1 MHGTL
6 KRVVSS
12 RAENTMSTTYT
23 IETTHLR
30 KEYSR
35 KVAVADLDLQVGQGE
50 VFGFLGP
57 NGAGKTTS
65 IKMLLGLAKPTSG
78 EARLLGQPIG
88 DPLSRSRVGFLPE
101 HFRFHDWLNG
111 AEFLDLHA
119 QLYGVS
125 KTDRAQRIP
134 ALLKRVGL
142 EEHATKKLRGYS
154 KGMLQRIGLA
164 QALLNHPAVVFLDEP
179 TSGLDPIGRILV
191 RDIIRE
197 LRTEG
202 TTVFLNSHLLSE
214 VEITCDRVVFIKHGA
229 VIKTINLKEIEGG
242 ALQVQIRVGA
252 LPDDRAELERGLL
265 RFGADARLDSDHIH
279 LTAADQQQL
288 PEVARWLIGQGL
300 DLYELKPQHVSL
312 EEMFLQIVGS
322 DGGL

>member
-1 MHGTL
+1 
-6 KRVVSS
+6 
-12 RAENTMSTTYT
+12 MSTTYT
-23 IETTHLR
+23 IETRQLR
-30 KEYSR
+30 KEYNR
-35 KVAVADLDLQVGQGE
+35 KVAVAALDLQVGQGE

-101 HFRFHDWLNG
+101 HFRFHDWLSG

-119 QLYGVS
+119 QLYGLREA
-125 KTDRAQRIP
+125 DRQQRIP
-134 ALLKRVGL
+134 ALLNRVGL

-164 QALLNHPAVVFLDEP
+164 QALLNRPAVVFLDEP

-197 LRTEG
+197 LRGEG

-214 VEITCDRVVFIKHGA
+214 VEITCDRVVFIKHGTVVKA
-229 VIKTINLKEIEGG
+229 IALKEIEQG
-242 ALQVQIRVGA
+242 ATQVEIRVGA
-252 LPDDRAELERGLL
+252 LPGDRAELERGLAL
-265 RFGADARLDSDHIH
+265 FGTDVRLDADRIH
-279 LTAADQQQL
+279 LMMPNQTSL
-288 PEVARWLIGQGL
+288 PELARWLIGQGL
-300 DLYELKPQHVSL
+300 DLYALTPHHASL
-312 EEMFLQIVGS
+312 EEMFLQIVGT

>member
-1 MHGTL
+1 
-6 KRVVSS
+6 
-12 RAENTMSTTYT
+12 MSTTYT
-23 IETTHLR
+23 IETSHLR
-30 KEYSR
+30 KEYNR

-78 EARLLGQPIG
+78 EARLLDKPIG
-88 DPLSRSRVGFLPE
+88 DPQSRSRVGFLPE

-111 AEFLDLHA
+111 TEFLELHA
-119 QLYGVS
+119 QLYGLGES
-125 KTDRAQRIP
+125 DRQQRVP

-197 LRTEG
+197 LRDEG

-229 VIKTINLKEIEGG
+229 VIKAITLKEIEQG
-242 ALQVQIRVGA
+242 ATQVEIRVGA
-252 LPDDRAELERGLL
+252 LPADRTELQRRLD
-265 RFGADARLDSDHIH
+265 RFGTDVKLDTDQIH
-279 LTAADQQQL
+279 LVVPDQKVL
-288 PEVARWLIGQGL
+288 PDLARWLIGQGL
-300 DLYELKPQHVSL
+300 DVYALVPHHASL
-312 EEMFLQIVGS
+312 EEMFLQIVGM

>member
-1 MHGTL
+1 
-6 KRVVSS
+6 
-12 RAENTMSTTYT
+12 MSATYT
-23 IETTHLR
+23 IETSHLR

-88 DPLSRSRVGFLPE
+88 DPHSRSRVGFLPE
-101 HFRFHDWLNG
+101 HFRFHDWLTG
-111 AEFLDLHA
+111 VEFLDLHA
-119 QLYGVS
+119 QLYDVS
-125 KTDRAQRIP
+125 EADRQQRIP
-134 ALLKRVGL
+134 LLLKRVGL

-164 QALLNHPAVVFLDEP
+164 QTLLNRPAVVFLDEP

-197 LRTEG
+197 LRAEG

-229 VIKTINLKEIEGG
+229 VVKAVALKEIEQG
-242 ALQVQIRVGA
+242 ATQVQIRMGA
-252 LPDDRAELERGLL
+252 SIADRAELERGLAQ
-265 RFGADARLDSDHIH
+265 FGSEVRVDTDHIH
-279 LTAADQQQL
+279 LTVAHQQVL
-288 PEVARWLIGQGL
+288 PELARWLIGQGI
-300 DLYELKPQHVSL
+300 DLYELKPQRISL

>member
-1 MHGTL
+1 
-6 KRVVSS
+6 
-12 RAENTMSTTYT
+12 
-23 IETTHLR
+23 
-30 KEYSR
+30 
-35 KVAVADLDLQVGQGE
+35 
-50 VFGFLGP
+50 
-57 NGAGKTTS
+57 
-65 IKMLLGLAKPTSG
+65 MLLGLAKPTSG

-88 DPLSRSRVGFLPE
+88 DPQSRSRVGFLPE

-125 KTDRAQRIP
+125 EADRRQRIP
-134 ALLKRVGL
+134 QLLKRVGL

-154 KGMLQRIGLA
+154 KGMLQRVGLA

-197 LRTEG
+197 LRAEG

-214 VEITCDRVVFIKHGA
+214 VEITCDRVVFIKHGTVVKA
-229 VIKTINLKEIEGG
+229 IDLKAIEEG
-242 ALQVQIRVGA
+242 ATQVQIRVGA
-252 LPDDRAELERGLL
+252 PIADRVEVERVLL
-265 RFGADARLDSDHIH
+265 QFGADVRIETDHIH
-279 LTAADQQQL
+279 LTVVDQRRL
-288 PEVARWLIGQGL
+288 PELARWLIGQGI

-312 EEMFLQIVGS
+312 EDMFLQIVGS

>member
-1 MHGTL
+1 
-6 KRVVSS
+6 
-12 RAENTMSTTYT
+12 MSTTYT
-23 IETTHLR
+23 IETAHLR
-30 KEYSR
+30 KEYNR
-35 KVAVADLDLQVGQGE
+35 KVAVADLELQVGQGE

-88 DPLSRSRVGFLPE
+88 DPHSRSRVGFLPE

-111 AEFLDLHA
+111 DEFLHLHA
-119 QLYGVS
+119 QLYGMS
-125 KTDRAQRIP
+125 DADRSERVP
-134 ALLKRVGL
+134 VLLKRVGL

-154 KGMLQRIGLA
+154 KGMLQRVGLA
-164 QALLNHPAVVFLDEP
+164 QALLNRPAVVFLDEP

-197 LRTEG
+197 LRADG

-214 VEITCDRVVFIKHGA
+214 VEITCDRVVFIKQGTVVKA
-229 VIKTINLKEIEGG
+229 ISLKEIEQG
-242 ALQVQIRVGA
+242 ATQVEIRVGA
-252 LPDDRAELERGLL
+252 LPTDRTELQRGLD
-265 RFGADARLDSDHIH
+265 RFGTDVKLDADRIH
-279 LTAADQQQL
+279 VMMPNQTAV
-288 PEVARWLIGQGL
+288 PELARWLIGQGL
-300 DLYELKPQHVSL
+300 DVYALTPHHASL
-312 EEMFLQIVGS
+312 EEMFLQIVGT

>member
-1 MHGTL
+1 
-6 KRVVSS
+6 
-12 RAENTMSTTYT
+12 MSATYT
-23 IETTHLR
+23 IETSHLR

-88 DPLSRSRVGFLPE
+88 DPQSRSRVGFLPE

-111 AEFLDLHA
+111 SEFLDVHA
-119 QLYGVS
+119 QLYGLPEP
-125 KTDRAQRIP
+125 DRKERIP
-134 ALLKRVGL
+134 QLLKRVGL
-142 EEHATKKLRGYS
+142 EEHASKKLRGYS

-164 QALLNHPAVVFLDEP
+164 QALLNRPAVVFLDEP

-197 LRTEG
+197 LRDDG

-214 VEITCDRVVFIKHGA
+214 VEITCDRVVFIKHGTVVKA
-229 VIKTINLKEIEGG
+229 ISLKEIDEG
-242 ALQVQIRVGA
+242 ATQVQIRVGA
-252 LPDDRAELERGLL
+252 LNTDRAELERGLAQ
-265 RFGADARLDSDHIH
+265 FGTDVHLNTDHIH
-279 LTAADQQQL
+279 LVIANQQVMPDL
-288 PEVARWLIGQGL
+288 ARWLIGQGI
-300 DLYELKPQHVSL
+300 DLYELKPQRVSL

>member
-1 MHGTL
+1 
-6 KRVVSS
+6 
-12 RAENTMSTTYT
+12 MSTTYT
-23 IETTHLR
+23 IETAHLR

-88 DPLSRSRVGFLPE
+88 DPQSRSRVGFLPE

-111 AEFLDLHA
+111 TEFLDLHA
-119 QLYGVS
+119 RLYGLGEI
-125 KTDRAQRIP
+125 DRKERVP
-134 ALLKRVGL
+134 VLLKRVGL

-154 KGMLQRIGLA
+154 KGMLQRVGLA
-164 QALLNHPAVVFLDEP
+164 QALLNRPAVVFLDEP

-197 LRTEG
+197 LRAEG

-214 VEITCDRVVFIKHGA
+214 VEITCDRVVFIKQGTVVKA
-229 VIKTINLKEIEGG
+229 IALKEIEQG
-242 ALQVQIRVGA
+242 ATQVQMRVGMLSA
-252 LPDDRAELERGLL
+252 DRAELERGLAQ
-265 RFGADARLDSDHIH
+265 FGTEVRLDTDHIH
-279 LTAADQQQL
+279 LTVADQQRL
-288 PEVARWLIGQGL
+288 PELARWLIGQGI
-300 DLYELKPQHVSL
+300 DLYELKPQRVSL
-312 EEMFLQIVGS
+312 EELFLQIVGA

>member
-1 MHGTL
+1 
-6 KRVVSS
+6 
-12 RAENTMSTTYT
+12 MSTAYT
-23 IETTHLR
+23 IETINLR

-78 EARLLGQPIG
+78 EARLLGKPIG
-88 DPLSRSRVGFLPE
+88 DPQSRSRVGFLPE

-111 AEFLDLHA
+111 KEFLQLHA
-119 QLYGVS
+119 RLYGVS
-125 KTDRAQRIP
+125 ESDRRQRVP

-197 LRTEG
+197 LRNEG

-214 VEITCDRVVFIKHGA
+214 VEITCERVVFIKQGTVVKA
-229 VIKTINLKEIEGG
+229 ISLKEIEQG
-242 ALQVQIRVGA
+242 ATQVQIRVGA
-252 LPDDRAELERGLL
+252 LPADRTELQRGLL
-265 RFGADARLDSDHIH
+265 QFGADARLDSDHLH
-279 LTAADQQQL
+279 LTVVDQQKL
-288 PEVARWLIGQGL
+288 PELARWLIGQGL
-300 DLYELKPQHVSL
+300 DLYELKPQRVSL
-312 EEMFLQIVGS
+312 EEMFLQIVGM

>member
-1 MHGTL
+1 
-6 KRVVSS
+6 
-12 RAENTMSTTYT
+12 MSPSYT
-23 IETTHLR
+23 IETSHLR

-88 DPLSRSRVGFLPE
+88 DPQSRSRVGFLPE

-111 AEFLDLHA
+111 AEFLNLHA
-119 QLYGVS
+119 RLYGLAES
-125 KTDRAQRIP
+125 ARQQRVP

-142 EEHATKKLRGYS
+142 EEHANKKLRGYS

-164 QALLNHPAVVFLDEP
+164 QALLNRPAVVFLDEP

-191 RDIIRE
+191 RDVIRE
-197 LRTEG
+197 LRAEG

-214 VEITCDRVVFIKHGA
+214 VEITCDRVVFIKQGA
-229 VIKTINLKEIEGG
+229 VIKTITLKEIEQG
-242 ALQVQIRVGA
+242 ATPVQIRIGA
-252 LPDDRAELERGLL
+252 AKIDRATLALGLGQ
-265 RFGADARLDSDHIH
+265 FGTEARVDSDCIH
-279 LTAADQQQL
+279 LTVADQQKL
-288 PEVARWLIGQGL
+288 PDLVRWLIGQGL
-300 DLYELKPQHVSL
+300 DLYELKPQRVSL
-312 EEMFLQIVGS
+312 EEMFLQIVGM

>member
-1 MHGTL
+1 
-6 KRVVSS
+6 
-12 RAENTMSTTYT
+12 MSTTYT
-23 IETTHLR
+23 IETSQLR
-30 KEYSR
+30 KEYNR
-35 KVAVADLDLQVGQGE
+35 KVAVAALDLQVGQGE

-78 EARLLGQPIG
+78 GARLLGRPIG
-88 DPLSRSRVGFLPE
+88 DPQSRSRVGFLPE

-119 QLYGVS
+119 RLYGLGES
-125 KTDRAQRIP
+125 DRQQRIP

-142 EEHATKKLRGYS
+142 EEHAAKKLRGYS

-164 QALLNHPAVVFLDEP
+164 QALLHRPAVVFLDEP

-197 LRTEG
+197 LREEA

-214 VEITCDRVVFIKHGA
+214 VEITCDRVVFIKHGT
-229 VIKTINLKEIEGG
+229 VIKAITLKEIEQG
-242 ALQVQIRVGA
+242 ATQVQIRVGA
-252 LPDDRAELERGLL
+252 LSAARDRAELERGLL
-265 RFGADARLDSDHIH
+265 QFGADVRIDTDHIH
-279 LTAADQQQL
+279 VTVANQQTL
-288 PEVARWLIGQGL
+288 PELARWLIGQGL
-300 DLYELKPQHVSL
+300 DLYELKPERISL
-312 EEMFLQIVGS
+312 EEMFLQIVGT

>member
-1 MHGTL
+1 
-6 KRVVSS
+6 
-12 RAENTMSTTYT
+12 MSASYT
-23 IETTHLR
+23 IETSHLR

-65 IKMLLGLAKPTSG
+65 IKMLLGLAKPTNG
-78 EARLLGQPIG
+78 GARLLGRPIG
-88 DPLSRSRVGFLPE
+88 DPQSRSRVGFLPE

-119 QLYGVS
+119 QLYGLGES
-125 KTDRAQRIP
+125 DRRQRIP

-142 EEHATKKLRGYS
+142 EEHAAKKLRGYS

-164 QALLNHPAVVFLDEP
+164 QALLNRPAVVFLDEP

-197 LRTEG
+197 LRAEG
-202 TTVFLNSHLLSE
+202 TTVFLNSHLVVGSGDHLRSRGLHQAWHGDQGDHFE
-214 VEITCDRVVFIKHGA
+214 RDRAGRDAGADSHWGVEPRARSDG
-229 VIKTINLKEIEGG
+229 
-242 ALQVQIRVGA
+242 VGA
-252 LPDDRAELERGLL
+252 R
-265 RFGADARLDSDHIH
+265 
-279 LTAADQQQL
+279 TAAIW
-288 PEVARWLIGQGL
+288 R
-300 DLYELKPQHVSL
+300 
-312 EEMFLQIVGS
+312 
-322 DGGL
+322 

>member
-1 MHGTL
+1 
-6 KRVVSS
+6 
-12 RAENTMSTTYT
+12 MSATFT
-23 IETTHLR
+23 IETSHLR

-88 DPLSRSRVGFLPE
+88 DPQSRSRVGFLPE

-125 KTDRAQRIP
+125 EIDRRERIP

-142 EEHATKKLRGYS
+142 EEHAAKKLRGYS

-164 QALLNHPAVVFLDEP
+164 QALLNHPAAVFLDEP

-191 RDIIRE
+191 RDLIHE
-197 LRTEG
+197 LRDEG

-214 VEITCDRVVFIKHGA
+214 VEITCDRVVFIKHGT
-229 VIKTINLKEIEGG
+229 VVKSITLKEIEEG
-242 ALQVQIRVGA
+242 ATQVQIRIGTPIA
-252 LPDDRAELERGLL
+252 DRAELERGLL
-265 RFGADARLDSDHIH
+265 RFGADVRVDTDHIH
-279 LTAADQQQL
+279 LTVANQKTL
-288 PEVARWLIGQGL
+288 PELARWLIGQGI
-300 DLYELKPQHVSL
+300 DLYELRPQHVSL
-312 EEMFLQIVGS
+312 EEMFLQIVGV